1 MMSILVKDDDVSSET
16 RPRLE
21 LFTAG
26 YGRHGSQ
33 WVKIMQKRLFA
44 KSDYQGE
51 GGGPLSTKHEEHTCK
66 AHCFVPIRVLKSQ
79 MTTIEIIVNGTIKVK
94 R

>member
-44 KSDYQGE
+44 KSDYQGD
-51 GGGPLSTKHEEHTCK
+51 GGGDHSPLNMRSIHVKL
-66 AHCFVPIRVLKSQ
+66 IVLYQLES
-79 MTTIEIIVNGTIKVK
+79 
-94 R
+94 

>member
-44 KSDYQGE
+44 KSDYQGD
-51 GGGPLSTKHEEHTCK
+51 GGGGGDHSPLNMRSIHVKL
-66 AHCFVPIRVLKSQ
+66 IVLYQLAS
-79 MTTIEIIVNGTIKVK
+79 
-94 R
+94 